1 MSIINVEFE
10 VYASLWHIKKILGK
24 LSHKEIMSFDTETK
38 GVYSKEER
46 KEAVKYLKG
55 KDLPVTSKA
64 LALQIAENSGLSFP
78 SLVNVTHFIFGLSE
92 DKAVVLICENHNTE
106 MFIWKWLA
114 EYKGLLLIHNSLF
127 DLKLMYHRIGKFP
140 KNYEDTQLL
149 AKCLTNNVVV
159 WKCKVGLKDLMGS
172 FYDPQWI
179 LVNEY
184 ELENSRDP
192 KFLIYCSIDG
202 AATFKLWL
210 DIRGHLGKDDD

>member
-1 MSIINVEFE
+1 MSTIKVDFE
-10 VYASLWHIKKILGK
+10 VYASRWHIKKILHT
-24 LSHKEIMSFDTETK
+24 LSSVEVMSFDTETK

-46 KEAVKYLKG
+46 KEATKYLKG
-55 KDLPVTSKA
+55 KNLPVTSKA

-92 DKAVVLICENHNTE
+92 DKSIVLICDNHNTE

-114 EYKGLLLIHNSLF
+114 EYSGLLLVHNSLF

-140 KNYEDTQLL
+140 QHYEDTQLL
-149 AKCLTNNVVV
+149 AKCLTNNVEV

-172 FYDPQWI
+172 FYDPQWV

-184 ELENSRDP
+184 ELDNSRDP

-210 DIRGHLGKDDD
+210 DIRGHLGKDDA